1 MWDAGLPLPGT
12 RGDRGRHPDPEA
24 MELQE
29 EAEQFSHA
37 VQGTRKSLLQ
47 HHSSKASILWRSAFF
62 TVQLSCRGP

>member
-37 VQGTRKSLLQ
+37 KIHL
-47 HHSSKASILWRSAFF
+47 
-62 TVQLSCRGP
+62 TVCVAAP